1 MKNVLAVLDKLLH
14 PPKWVLLT
22 LPPIVFAALT
32 YVLLKGQKSSTL
44 TYMIYCMSAYCLTI
58 WILPLPRLFRKAKAN
73 TMHRLTGTVFGGKYI
88 GDLAFRGSVSIY
100 QGMMV
105 NFLYVVFRIFIGIRY
120 ASVWFITIAIYYL
133 LLGVMRLSL
142 ILSYRNRNVKS
153 ELRCYRRTAWLL
165 FLLNIPMG
173 GMIVLMVLT
182 DSGYSYPGYV
192 IYLSALYTFCTVIL
206 AIVNLVKFRKLGS
219 PIFSAAKVLNF
230 VAALMSLLGLQ
241 TAMISK
247 FSTEGENFRR
257 IMNALTGSSVWIAVI
272 LTAVYMLLHSRKMKE
287 MKSYEPLGE

>member
-1 MKNVLAVLDKLLH
+1 MLLERLLH

-32 YVLLKGQKSSTL
+32 YVLFKGKNSMPA
-44 TYMIYCMSAYCLTI
+44 YMIYCMSAYCLTI
-58 WILPLPRLFRKAKAN
+58 WILPLPRLFRKAKEN
-73 TMHRLTGTVFGGKYI
+73 MMHRLAGTVFGGKYI

-105 NFLYVVFRIFIGIRY
+105 NFFYVVFRILAGIRY
-120 ASVWFITIAIYYL
+120 ASVWFLTIAIYYL
-133 LLGVMRLSL
+133 LLGIMRLSL
-142 ILSYRNRNVKS
+142 ALSYRNRNMKS

-192 IYLSALYTFCTVIL
+192 IYLSALYTFYTIIL
-206 AIVNLVKFRKLGS
+206 AVVNLVTFRRLGS
-219 PIFSAAKVLNF
+219 PVLSAAKVLSF

-241 TAMISK
+241 TAMISQ
-247 FSTEGENFRR
+247 FSTEGEAFRR
-257 IMNALTGSSVWIAVI
+257 RMNAITGGGVWFSVI
-272 LTAVYMLLHSRKMKE
+272 LIAVYMLLRSRNMKE
-287 MKSYEPLGE
+287 VKPVDPPGE

>member
-1 MKNVLAVLDKLLH
+1 MPA
-14 PPKWVLLT
+14 
-22 LPPIVFAALT
+22 
-32 YVLLKGQKSSTL
+32 
-44 TYMIYCMSAYCLTI
+44 YMIYCMSAYCLTI
-58 WILPLPRLFRKAKAN
+58 WILPLPRLFRKAKAY
-73 TMHRLTGTVFGGKYI
+73 TMHRLTGTVFGGKYV

-105 NFLYVVFRIFIGIRY
+105 NFLYVVFRIFVGIRY
-120 ASVWFITIAIYYL
+120 ASVWFLTIAIYYL
-133 LLGVMRLSL
+133 LLGIMRLSL
-142 ILSYRNRNVKS
+142 ILSYRNRNMKS
-153 ELRCYRRTAWLL
+153 ELRCYRRTARLL

-192 IYLSALYTFCTVIL
+192 IYLSALYTFYTIIL

-219 PIFSAAKVLNF
+219 PILSAAKVLNF

-241 TAMISK
+241 TAMISQ
-247 FSTEGENFRR
+247 FSNEGENFRR
-257 IMNALTGSSVWIAVI
+257 IMNALTGSGVWIAVI

-287 MKSYEPLGE
+287 VKSVDPL

>member
-1 MKNVLAVLDKLLH
+1 MRGVLGVNSACIPFAVL
-14 PPKWVLLT
+14 
-22 LPPIVFAALT
+22 I
-32 YVLLKGQKSSTL
+32 YVLLKGKSSMPA
-44 TYMIYCMSAYCLTI
+44 YMIYCMSAYCLTI
-58 WILPLPRLFRKAKAN
+58 WILPLPRLFRKVKE
-73 TMHRLTGTVFGGKYI
+73 TMMRRLTGTVFGGKYI

-105 NFLYVVFRIFIGIRY
+105 NFFYVVFRILVGIRY
-120 ASVWFITIAIYYL
+120 ASVWFLTIAIYDL
-133 LLGVMRLSL
+133 LLGIMRLSL
-142 ILSYRNRNVKS
+142 ILSYRNRNMKS

-173 GMIVLMVLT
+173 GMIVRMVRT

-192 IYLSALYTFCTVIL
+192 IYLSALYTFYTIIL
-206 AIVNLVKFRKLGS
+206 AIVNLVKFRKLGR
-219 PIFSAAKVLNF
+219 PILSAAKVLNF

-241 TAMISK
+241 TAMISQ

-257 IMNALTGSSVWIAVI
+257 MMNTITGSGVWFAVI

-287 MKSYEPLGE
+287 VMSVEPLGE

>member
-14 PPKWVLLT
+14 PPKWGLLT

-88 GDLAFRGSVSIY
+88 GYLAFRGSVSIY

-105 NFLYVVFRIFIGIRY
+105 NFLYVVFRIFIGLRY

-192 IYLSALYTFCTVIL
+192 IYLSALYTFYTVIL

-219 PIFSAAKVLNF
+219 PILSAAKVLNF

-241 TAMISK
+241 TAMISQ
-247 FSTEGENFRR
+247 FSTEGEAFRR
-257 IMNALTGSSVWIAVI
+257 MMNAITGGGVWFAVI

>member
-1 MKNVLAVLDKLLH
+1 MLLERLLH

-32 YVLLKGQKSSTL
+32 YVLLKGKNSMPA
-44 TYMIYCMSAYCLTI
+44 YMIYCMSAYCLTI
-58 WILPLPRLFRKAKAN
+58 WILPLPRLFRKVKE
-73 TMHRLTGTVFGGKYI
+73 TMMRRLTGTVFGGKYI

-105 NFLYVVFRIFIGIRY
+105 NFFYVVFRILVGIRY
-120 ASVWFITIAIYYL
+120 ASVWFLTIAIYYL
-133 LLGVMRLSL
+133 LLGIMRLSL
-142 ILSYRNRNVKS
+142 ALSYRNRNMKS

-192 IYLSALYTFCTVIL
+192 IYLSALYTFYTIIL
-206 AIVNLVKFRKLGS
+206 AVVNLVTFRRLGS
-219 PIFSAAKVLNF
+219 PVLSAAKVLNF

-241 TAMISK
+241 TAMISQ
-247 FSTEGENFRR
+247 FSTEGEAFRR
-257 IMNALTGSSVWIAVI
+257 RMNAITGGGVWFSVI
-272 LTAVYMLLHSRKMKE
+272 LIAVYMLLRSRNMKE
-287 MKSYEPLGE
+287 VKPVDPPGE

>member
-1 MKNVLAVLDKLLH
+1 MKRAWTLLESLLH

-22 LPPIVFAALT
+22 LPPIVFAALI
-32 YVLLKGQKSSTL
+32 YVLLKGKSSMPA
-44 TYMIYCMSAYCLTI
+44 YMIYCMSAYCLTI

-73 TMHRLTGTVFGGKYI
+73 MIHRLTGTVFGGKYI

-105 NFLYVVFRIFIGIRY
+105 NFLYVVFRIFVGIRY
-120 ASVWFITIAIYYL
+120 ASVWFLTIAIYYL
-133 LLGVMRLSL
+133 LLGIMRLSL
-142 ILSYRNRNVKS
+142 ILSYRNRGVKS
-153 ELRCYRRTAWLL
+153 ELHCYRRMAWLL
-165 FLLNIPMG
+165 FLLNMPMG

-192 IYLSALYTFCTVIL
+192 IYLSALYTFYTIIL

-219 PIFSAAKVLNF
+219 PILSAAKILNF

-241 TAMISK
+241 TAMISQ
-247 FSTEGENFRR
+247 FSTEGEDLRR
-257 IMNALTGSSVWIAVI
+257 MMSALTGGGVWFSVILIAVYI
-272 LTAVYMLLHSRKMKE
+272 LLHSRKMKE
-287 MKSYEPLGE
+287 VKSIDPLGE

>member
-14 PPKWVLLT
+14 PPKWALLT

-32 YVLLKGQKSSTL
+32 YVLLKGQKSSML
-44 TYMIYCMSAYCLTI
+44 TYMIYCMSVYCLTI

-105 NFLYVVFRIFIGIRY
+105 NFLYVVFRIFAGIRY

-192 IYLSALYTFCTVIL
+192 IYLSALYTFYTVIL

-219 PIFSAAKVLNF
+219 PILLAAKVLSF

-241 TAMISK
+241 TAMISQ
-247 FSTEGENFRR
+247 FSTGGESFRR
-257 IMNALTGSSVWIAVI
+257 MMNAITGSSVWFAVI